1 MERWKKPPPPRARR
15 GYSCDHPSFSS
26 TLLDAIYRS
35 IDEPEGAGAAA
46 KPPPPP
52 AAAWRSATVRERD
65 AAPRRPQQQP
75 QPPQQQRRC
84 GAWPTYSTSSSSE
97 CSSYGGFS
105 SSEAESS
112 APGSARLKPILPEK
126 KKSSSIRSRIREF
139 RRSSKAPASPGA
151 RLASFLN
158 SIFAAAAGNPRKPS
172 KRPASAA
179 AASCGESASACSTAS
194 SYSRSCLTKTP
205 STRGG
210 LPPAAPPPPPP
221 KRSVRFGPVSVIVD
235 EELRPYEKKLPYDGD
250 PLPMARKRA
259 EEMALGFHR
268 EEEEEEEEGES
279 DSSSDLF
286 ELESLTVTGDE
297 LPVYETTSF
306 LTNRAIAHGLIV

>member
-1 MERWKKPPPPRARR
+1 MERWKKPPPPPPPPRPRR

-75 QPPQQQRRC
+75 QPPQPQQQQRRR
-84 GAWPTYSTSSSSE
+84 GAWPTHSTSSSSE

-112 APGSARLKPILPEK
+112 APGSARLKPIRTGSRPGAVHHHPAVQSSGLAQPLPEK

-179 AASCGESASACSTAS
+179 AAAASCGESASACSTAS

-210 LPPAAPPPPPP
+210 LPPRRRPRRRRRDLCGSAP
-221 KRSVRFGPVSVIVD
+221 
-235 EELRPYEKKLPYDGD
+235 
-250 PLPMARKRA
+250 
-259 EEMALGFHR
+259 
-268 EEEEEEEEGES
+268 
-279 DSSSDLF
+279 
-286 ELESLTVTGDE
+286 
-297 LPVYETTSF
+297 
-306 LTNRAIAHGLIV
+306 